1 MRRTESLE
9 KNPDAGKDWGQE
21 ETGMTED
28 EMVGWHHQ
36 LHRHA
41 FGSWW
46 WTGRPG
52 VLWFMGSQRVG
63 HNWETELNWTEML
76 LWACLVAK
84 LGKNLPAMQET
95 PVQFLGREN
104 PPEKRQASQSR
115 ILGLSGGSDGKEPAC
130 NVGVLGLIPALGR
143 SPVGGHGNLLKYSC
157 LENPHG
163 QRSLTD
169 GSPWGCEK

>member
-1 MRRTESLE
+1 
-9 KNPDAGKDWGQE
+9 
-21 ETGMTED
+21 
-28 EMVGWHHQ
+28 
-36 LHRHA
+36 
-41 FGSWW
+41 
-46 WTGRPG
+46 
-52 VLWFMGSQRVG
+52 
-63 HNWETELNWTEML
+63 ML

-143 SPVGGHGNLLKYSC
+143 SSVGGHGNLLKYSC

-169 GSPWGCEK
+169 GSPWDCEK